1 MSLRA
6 LLLTLAFGVAAC
18 TPATTPTTVTVS
30 APSATSVPDPVE
42 PTYGFATGQV
52 VTYDVS
58 VRQDITFTAAGDAAG
73 LGDETLPI
81 DADVVSEN
89 VGTSVY
95 TVASASD
102 SSVTLDITA
111 EFPETRVTGTV
122 NGDSLDGSRSEGG
135 VASDLSRIQPV
146 ATTVVLD
153 RRGTLVDDGA
163 TDLAATGADLA
174 ALAGLTNDLFSIP
187 VGPAFPARPISLG
200 DDWET
205 TWERPG
211 QDQALTVASRSRVT
225 EHTES
230 RLVIESETTT
240 GAQTADFSQQ
250 FRDLFLAFAE
260 LDTDIPPELEDQLDQ
275 IEFSIEAEPSTVT
288 EVASFDLQRRMVSES
303 TKVATLHLT
312 MVFRAPDEEGEVR
325 GFEIRL
331 AVTQTAVFTLRS

>member
-1 MSLRA
+1 MSFRFP
-6 LLLTLAFGVAAC
+6 LLILTLGVAAC
-18 TPATTPTTVTVS
+18 TAATTPTTTTVS
-30 APSATSVPDPVE
+30 TTTTVPVPAPVE
-42 PTYGFATGQV
+42 PSYGFAPGQA

-58 VRQDITFTAAGDAAG
+58 VRQDITFTAEGDAAG

-95 TVASASD
+95 TVTNASD

-111 EFPETRVTGTV
+111 DFPETRVTGTV
-122 NGDSLDGSRSEGG
+122 NGEPLGESGGEGG

-174 ALAGLTNDLFSIP
+174 ALAGLTNDLFSVP
-187 VGPAFPARPISLG
+187 VGPAFPSRPIGLG

-205 TWERPG
+205 IWERPG
-211 QDQALTVASRSRVT
+211 QDQTVTVASRSRVT
-225 EHTES
+225 EHTER
-230 RLVIESETTT
+230 RLVVESQTTT
-240 GAQTADFSQQ
+240 GAQSADFSQQ

-275 IEFSIEAEPSTVT
+275 IEFSIEAEPSTVI
-288 EVASFDLQRRMVSES
+288 EVAAFDLERRMVSES
-303 TKVATLHLT
+303 TKTATLHLT
-312 MVFRAPDEEGEVR
+312 MVFRAPDEDGEIR

-331 AVTQTAVFTLRS
+331 VVTQTAVFTLRS